1 MQTSWTCGRRGRRRW
16 SFSSSLGSGG
26 RGGCRWGPQGCERPQ
41 QGLAAGA
48 DADPGALCPHPQKP
62 LRRMQIFRLGEAQV
76 GTYRCSERSE
86 SMNWGAV
93 AIPHSGRVMYA
104 YEHSHKEYFHSHF
117 VFAATPEQLGLDQM
131 YRPSEWPDPSDAL
144 ELEPLGLSIA
154 TATSQL
160 FAHLEQAA
168 RACRQGRDCKWEPLV
183 LCAWRDPGREPPAE
197 EGQPALR
204 GALWDRSGR
213 RSADCKQLYLEKGR
227 VVTQVRRRREA
238 WSERLIGSS
247 IAASPSAVGRWA
259 LGWVSGSGAGG

>member
-1 MQTSWTCGRRGRRRW
+1 
-16 SFSSSLGSGG
+16 
-26 RGGCRWGPQGCERPQ
+26 
-41 QGLAAGA
+41 
-48 DADPGALCPHPQKP
+48 
-62 LRRMQIFRLGEAQV
+62 MQIFRLGEAQV

-154 TATSQL
+154 TATAQL

-168 RACRQGRDCKWEPLV
+168 RACRQGRDCKWEPQV